1 MASEQGTMLSLPLQ
15 RDKPFLMI
23 MDGHAMVHRAFHGI
37 SPGQNLTTRDGED
50 TTAVYGFSNT
60 FLKAIADFQ
69 PTHCIIAFDTPAPT
83 FRHEMF
89 DEYKAHRPPT
99 PPELRHQFD
108 RVKQLMA
115 AFNIPRLEV
124 PGFEADDVLG
134 ALAQQAELKGVET
147 IILTGDTD
155 ILQLVSPHVRVQI
168 FTSFRGPKIYDES
181 EVRKRFGGLEPTV
194 QPDFKAIVGDSS
206 DNIPGLPGLGK
217 VAATKLLLK
226 FGTIEGIYD
235 QIEEV
240 TPPRTKKILA
250 ENKDAA
256 LQGKVLTTI
265 RKDAPVSLDLD
276 ECRFWNYER
285 DDVVNLLR
293 ELEFASVVSRVP
305 HANGETSGDDSK
317 PAKQD
322 GPKVDY
328 ACVDTQEALDRMIE
342 SLHEAGQFAF
352 DTETTS
358 LNTMSSELVGLSFST
373 TPGKAWY
380 IPVGHRQGDQ
390 LPLEEVLAALRP
402 LFEDPQ
408 IAKSGHNLNYDVTV
422 LENHGIHPRGIACD
436 TMMAAH
442 LLGIKAMGLKNLA
455 LDMFNFEMTPIKA
468 LIGTGRKQK
477 SMDQV
482 PIEDVV
488 PYACA
493 DADYSG
499 RLRPILEK
507 RLRDDGFWDIFQDIE
522 MPLIEVLVRMQRNG
536 ITLDGGSLQEM
547 SQDLRLKIAEL
558 ETAIYED
565 IGHTFKINSPKQLS
579 QVLFEEQGL
588 PKTKRT
594 KTGYSTDANSL
605 ESLKG
610 AHPVIEKV
618 LDYRQVAKLKST
630 YVDSLP
636 TLINPRTNR
645 IHTSYNQAGSATGR
659 ISSNDPNLQN
669 IPIRTELGR
678 QVRKAFRAR
687 PMNGDSWL
695 LFAADYSQIELRV
708 LAHLSQDSALIDA
721 FLRGEDIHTA
731 TASMMFEV
739 PTEEVTADHRRI
751 AKVLNFGVIYGL
763 SAFGISQQTEFSP
776 DEGRNF
782 IQSYFDKY
790 PGIQGYLDGVKE
802 RVKAV
807 GYVETLLGHRRY
819 IPEVHAS
826 NRVVRQQGERMA
838 INMPVQGTAADI
850 MKLAMIRVHRRLEES
865 SLQANML
872 LQVHDELVFE
882 ASESELD
889 SLKDIVYDEMP
900 NALDGYAEM
909 SVPLKVDTK
918 VGETWG
924 DME

>member
-1 MASEQGTMLSLPLQ
+1 MAAEQGTMMSLPMK
-15 RDKPFLMI
+15 RDKPLLMI
-23 MDGHAMVHRAFHGI
+23 MDGHAMVHRAFHAI
-37 SPGQNLTTRDGED
+37 SPGQNLTTREGED
-50 TTAVYGFSNT
+50 TTAVYGFSNS
-60 FLKAIADFQ
+60 FLRAIADFE
-69 PTHCIIAFDTPAPT
+69 PTHCIIAFDTPTPT

-115 AFNIPRLEV
+115 AFNIPRIEA

-134 ALAQQAELKGVET
+134 ALAQQAEEGGVET
-147 IILTGDTD
+147 VILTGDTD

-168 FTSFRGPKIYDES
+168 LSGFRGPKVYDEA
-181 EVRKRFGGLEPTV
+181 EVRKRFGGLAPEV

-226 FGTIEGIYD
+226 FGSIEGIYE
-235 QIEEV
+235 QIDEV
-240 TPPRTKKILA
+240 TPPRTKKILV
-250 ENKDAA
+250 ENREEA
-256 LQGKVLTTI
+256 LRGKVLTTI
-265 RKDAPVSLDLD
+265 RKDAPVELDL
-276 ECRFWNYER
+276 EGCRFWNYDR
-285 DDVVNLLR
+285 NDVVNLLR

-305 HANGETSGDDSK
+305 YADGEASGPDPE
-317 PAKQD
+317 PAREE
-322 GPKVDY
+322 GLEADY
-328 ACVDTQEALDRMIE
+328 VTVDTREALDRMIE
-342 SLHEAGQFAF
+342 ALHEAGQFAF

-358 LNTMSSELVGLSFST
+358 LNAMASELVGLSFST
-373 TPGKAWY
+373 SPGRAWY
-380 IPVGHRQGDQ
+380 VPVGHREGKQ
-390 LPLEEVLAALRP
+390 LPLEEVMASVKP
-402 LFEDPQ
+402 LLEDPQ
-408 IAKSGHNLNYDVTV
+408 LTKCGHNLNYDVTV
-422 LENHGIHPRGIACD
+422 LGNYGIRVRGMGCD

-442 LLGIKAMGLKNLA
+442 VLGIKAIGLKNLA
-455 LDMFNFEMTPIKA
+455 LEMFNFEMTPIKA
-468 LIGTGRKQK
+468 LIGSGKRQK

-482 PIEDVV
+482 PIEDAA

-499 RLRPILEK
+499 RLRPILEE
-507 RLRDDGFWDIFQDIE
+507 RLKDSGFWDIFEKME
-522 MPLIEVLVRMQRNG
+522 MPLIDVLVQMQRNG
-536 ITLDGGSLQEM
+536 ITLDGGSLREM
-547 SQDLRLKIAEL
+547 SEDLRMKIGEL

-565 IGHTFKINSPKQLS
+565 VGHTFKIGSPKQLS

-605 ESLKG
+605 ESLRG
-610 AHPVIEKV
+610 GHPVVQKV
-618 LDYRQVAKLKST
+618 LDYRQVTKLKST

-636 TLINPRTNR
+636 ALINPRTNR

-678 QVRKAFRAR
+678 QVRKAFRAGGN
-687 PMNGDSWL
+687 NGDRWV

-708 LAHLSQDSALIDA
+708 LAHLSQDSALIEA

-739 PTEEVTADHRRI
+739 PMEEVTADHRRI

-776 DEGRNF
+776 DEGRKF
-782 IQSYFDKY
+782 IQVYFDRY

-802 RVKAV
+802 RVKEL

-819 IPEVHAS
+819 IPEVRAS
-826 NRVVRQQGERMA
+826 NRVVRQAGERMA

-865 SLQANML
+865 DLEAKML

-882 ASESELD
+882 APEEGLEG
-889 SLKDIVYDEMP
+889 LEEIVYEEMP
-900 NALDGYAEM
+900 NALEGYAEM
-909 SVPLKVDTK
+909 CVPLKVDTK
-918 VGETWG
+918 VGVTWG